1 MRIFVDDDQ
10 GSQRISQKTIFREPS
25 GFSEKSKGLFFFSKK
40 KKRKIFDV
48 FDGYKN
54 YDLQGTSRER
64 SKL

>member
-25 GFSEKSKGLFFFSKK
+25 GFSEKSKGLFFFKK
-40 KKRKIFDV
+40 EKRKIFDV
-48 FDGYKN
+48 FDGCKN